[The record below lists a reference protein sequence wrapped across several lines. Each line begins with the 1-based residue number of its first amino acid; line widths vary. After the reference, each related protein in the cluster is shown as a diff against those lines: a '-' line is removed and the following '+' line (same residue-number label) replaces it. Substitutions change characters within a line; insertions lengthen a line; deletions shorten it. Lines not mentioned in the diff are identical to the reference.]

1 MTEPTLESVLEE
13 LKKNLG
19 EEAVED
25 ILAEA
30 ELGNSLGIKIGGRKA
45 MPGNAPPL
53 NPERQAA
60 VTRAGEIG
68 MALTPLGRGIGAGIQ
83 AAKNFGSNVV
93 KGFSGSSRNVTRSL
107 DQSGKFAAPGA
118 ASKAGEAAGKAAAN
132 PTVQKGAAAA
142 GVGALAAVAGGKDD
156 KPEAKADTTSG
167 PRKDMPGFKPTP
179 EPSGDDLY
187 KTPYDEKDM
196 PSTKFPGP
204 VRPPAKTPSP
214 AAPRVPEIL
223 ADKGDE
229 RTLTGKDPKTLVRPK
244 EPVTPPLPP
253 RRPQSDG
260 LAGPSDDSPKLPGL
274 APDKP
279 TGPRSAPKVT
289 PAPMP
294 QVKPQ
299 ENPKIQPAPMP
310 QVKPPENPK
319 IQPAP
324 MPTMRNDPGT
334 PGKSAATPENQS
346 NADYWTKE
354 AERNRAQG
362 GKPLPNEFNLFK
374 EEKNF
379 DQFVKKFIKEQK

>member
-1 MTEPTLESVLEE
+1 MTKPTLESVLEE

-25 ILAEA
+25 ILAEQ

-68 MALTPLGRGIGAGIQ
+68 MNVIPGAGALAKVPAIAKGITAAVTAGKNFVSN
-83 AAKNFGSNVV
+83 AAKGAAGSA
-93 KGFSGSSRNVTRSL
+93 GNVTRDL
-107 DQSGKFAAPGA
+107 SGSGRFASPGA
-118 ASKAGEAAGKAAAN
+118 ASKAGEAVGKASVN
-132 PTVQKGAAAA
+132 PTAQKGAAVAA
-142 GVGALAAVAGGKDD
+142 GVGAVAAVAGGKDD
-156 KPEAKADTTSG
+156 KPSAKADTTSG

-187 KTPYDEKDM
+187 KTPYDEKNM
-196 PSTKFPGP
+196 PSTKFPAP

-229 RTLTGKDPKTLVRPK
+229 RTLSGKDPKTIVRPK
-244 EPVTPPLPP
+244 TSP
-253 RRPQSDG
+253 G
-260 LAGPSDDSPKLPGL
+260 IAGPSDEPSPGI
-274 APDKP
+274 A
-279 TGPRSAPKVT
+279 GPSNKPKVT

-294 QVKPQ
+294 QVKAQ

-310 QVKPPENPK
+310 QVKAQENPK

-324 MPTMRNDPGT
+324 MPKMRNDPGT

-346 NADYWTKE
+346 NAEYWNQE

-379 DQFVKKFIKEQK
+379 DQFVKKFIKEQR

>member
-30 ELGNSLGIKIGGRKA
+30 ELGNSLGIKIAGRKA
-45 MPGNAPPL
+45 MPGNAPAL

-68 MALTPLGRGIGAGIQ
+68 MNVIPGAGALAKVPAIAKGITAAATAGKNFISN
-83 AAKNFGSNVV
+83 AAKGAAGST
-93 KGFSGSSRNVTRSL
+93 GNVTRDL
-107 DQSGKFAAPGA
+107 SGSGRFASPGA
-118 ASKAGEAAGKAAAN
+118 ASKAGEAVGKTAAN
-132 PTVQKGAAAA
+132 PTAQKGAAVAA
-142 GVGALAAVAGGKDD
+142 GVGAVAAVAGGKDD
-156 KPEAKADTTSG
+156 KPQAKADATTG

-187 KTPYDEKDM
+187 KTPESEKNR
-196 PSTKFPGP
+196 PSTKFPAP
-204 VRPPAKTPSP
+204 VRPPAKTPS
-214 AAPRVPEIL
+214 
-223 ADKGDE
+223 
-229 RTLTGKDPKTLVRPK
+229 
-244 EPVTPPLPP
+244 
-253 RRPQSDG
+253 QSDG
-260 LAGPSDDSPKLPGL
+260 IAAPSDEPSPGIA
-274 APDKP
+274 APSDKP
-279 TGPRSAPKVT
+279 TVPRSAPKANMPQKPAPEPRVT
-289 PAPMP
+289 PNMP
-294 QVKPQ
+294 QKAAP
-299 ENPKIQPAPMP
+299 EPK
-310 QVKPPENPK
+310 VTSN
-319 IQPAP
+319 

-346 NADYWTKE
+346 NADYWSKE

>member
-1 MTEPTLESVLEE
+1 MTKPTLESVLEE

-25 ILAEA
+25 ILAEQ

-68 MALTPLGRGIGAGIQ
+68 MNVIPGAGALAKVPAIAKGITAAVTAGKNFVSN
-83 AAKNFGSNVV
+83 AAKGAAGSA
-93 KGFSGSSRNVTRSL
+93 GNVTRDL
-107 DQSGKFAAPGA
+107 SGSGRFASPGA
-118 ASKAGEAAGKAAAN
+118 ASKAGEAVGKASVN
-132 PTVQKGAAAA
+132 PTAQKGAAVAA
-142 GVGALAAVAGGKDD
+142 GVGAVAAVAGGKDD
-156 KPEAKADTTSG
+156 KPSAKADTTSG

-187 KTPYDEKDM
+187 KTPYDEKNM
-196 PSTKFPGP
+196 PSTKFPAP

-229 RTLTGKDPKTLVRPK
+229 RTLSGKDPKTIVRPK
-244 EPVTPPLPP
+244 EPATPPLPP

-260 LAGPSDDSPKLPGL
+260 IAGPSDDSPKLPGL

-294 QVKPQ
+294 QVKAQ

-310 QVKPPENPK
+310 K
-319 IQPAP
+319 
-324 MPTMRNDPGT
+324 MRNDPGT

-346 NADYWTKE
+346 NAEYWNQE

-379 DQFVKKFIKEQK
+379 DQFVKKFIKEQR